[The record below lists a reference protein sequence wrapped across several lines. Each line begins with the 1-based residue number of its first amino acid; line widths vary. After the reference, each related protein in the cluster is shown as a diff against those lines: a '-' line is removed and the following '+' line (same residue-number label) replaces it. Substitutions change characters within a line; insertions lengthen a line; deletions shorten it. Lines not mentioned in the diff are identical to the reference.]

1 MVLSPKDSRIPLRM
15 YNAVG
20 AEKIEWT
27 FGGSPVM
34 IGPDGYYRLEKS
46 GTLKAVVH
54 WEDGS
59 RDIVVKEVK
68 VEE

>member
-1 MVLSPKDSRIPLRM
+1 M
-15 YNAVG
+15 
-20 AEKIEWT
+20 T
-27 FGGSPVM
+27 FGGSPVR